1 MIRTATPRDHAAI
14 RSVLKGAFPSAAEAD
29 LTEAL
34 RTDGAMLC
42 ELVNEA
48 EGTID
53 GYVAASAMQTPAGTA
68 GLGPVAVSSAAQGL
82 GNGSALIRATLSRLR
97 EDRSRAVFVLGEP
110 GFYGRFGFST
120 RSAGAF
126 ESSYPKE
133 FMMALELTSGALSG
147 LTGTLRYA
155 RPFEALG

>member
-1 MIRTATPRDHAAI
+1 MIRTTTPADHAAI

-29 LTEAL
+29 LIEAL

-48 EGTID
+48 EGAVD
-53 GYVAASAMQTPAGTA
+53 GYVAASAMQAPAGTA
-68 GLGPVAVSSAAQGL
+68 GLGPVAVSTAAQGL
-82 GNGSALIRATLSRLR
+82 GKGSALIRAALSRLH
-97 EDRSRAVFVLGEP
+97 EDRWRAVFVLGEP
-110 GFYGRFGFST
+110 GFYGRFGFFA
-120 RSAGAF
+120 RMAEAF
-126 ESSYPKE
+126 ESPYPKE
-133 FMMALELTSGALSG
+133 FVMALELTPGALSG